1 MADTQVAR
9 RYAQAILNIA
19 VDEDTLGTWRSDLA
33 DVASLLVDSEAAPIL
48 VTNSIPIENGMQ

>member
-19 VDEDTLGTWRSDLA
+19 VDEDTLGRWRTDLA
-33 DVASLLVDSEAAPIL
+33 DVAYLIPTSRVIIDPSVSLFD
-48 VTNSIPIENGMQ
+48 